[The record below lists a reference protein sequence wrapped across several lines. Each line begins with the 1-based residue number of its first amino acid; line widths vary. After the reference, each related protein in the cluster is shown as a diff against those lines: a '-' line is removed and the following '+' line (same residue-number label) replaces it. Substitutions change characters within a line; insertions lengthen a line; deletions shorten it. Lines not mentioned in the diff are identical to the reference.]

1 MATYV
6 DGFVLSVPK
15 KKRAIY
21 KKMAREGMAVWMK
34 LGALEY
40 RECRADDMKGQ
51 PGMFPF
57 LKMAKTKPSEEV
69 WFSFIVY
76 RSKKDRDRINKEML
90 EFFSK
95 KYEGK
100 KEMPSMP
107 FDMKRMAMGGFT
119 VEVGA

>member
-57 LKMAKTKPSEEV
+57 PKMAKTKPSEEV

-76 RSKKDRDRINKEML
+76 RSKKDRDRINKEMMK
-90 EFFSK
+90 FFAK